1 MYYKIALEDNSF
13 FIVESSFNLHV
24 FSSTTIDYDYFCQI
38 DKYIADKNDK
48 VKVDGKLYKF
58 EVLETNNINNQPL
71 YARLKHAK
79 DINYEDILLTP
90 EGNKNKILDLHTGY
104 GQMYKITYDN
114 NLEPN
119 IVSYNHVLH
128 LIDEDDIEKDIVL
141 ETYLN
146 FKNKDN
152 YYMLNKNGEK
162 IKFSIEKQEESEYY
176 GFLLETP
183 LYQMGNDILF
193 HNSGKSVLQAGIVAH
208 VNKFYNDFQMVAVD
222 LKQVEWSNAVG
233 TLGFKAVAVD
243 VATAS
248 AFSVQFKDIMKARFK
263 MMREHKVNNIFK
275 LPKDLQV
282 DYYEFQGQKVQFDE
296 IYEVWQ
302 DIDWSKIR
310 DRDKSNY
317 EDNYPSGRM
326 PCIMT
331 IEDIYNKYDT
341 LRNPSVQPRRNY
353 NPYFNKSDIKKTTGT
368 YHPKALIMMVD
379 EAKELMTDSNYA
391 LVEPMKDAFGSI
403 LRLGRAA
410 AVHLVIAAQLLTN
423 DVVNRDMMNNI
434 QLKTV
439 LGVISPDVSTHM
451 FDKDIS
457 NRSKPRVKGR
467 GQVQSV
473 GSEVIE
479 YQSFY
484 TKEIDL
490 WRFDPDNYASIESKI
505 YNEQLERDGKKPDL
519 SGFILDTTGPDATDE
534 APNDDIP
541 ISSDEVNKNNEEDD
555 FDWDDAFLEEDFS
568 DTFVSSEENIK
579 IPELPQ
585 VKEAPKVN
593 ETSKV
598 KTIKLKF

>member
-1 MYYKIALEDNSF
+1 MYYKILLEDKSF

-24 FSSTTIDYDYFCQI
+24 FASTTVDYDYFCQI
-38 DKYIADKNDK
+38 DTYVADKNDK

-71 YARLKHAK
+71 YTRLKKAI
-79 DINYEDILLTP
+79 DINYEDSLLTP
-90 EGNKNKILDLHTGY
+90 DGSKNKILDLHTGY
-104 GQMYKITYDN
+104 GQMYKITYNN

-162 IKFSIEKQEESEYY
+162 IKFSIEKQEEREYY

-208 VNKFYNDFQMVAVD
+208 VNKFCNDFQMVAVD

-275 LPKDLQV
+275 LPKNLQV

-331 IEDIYNKYDT
+331 IEDIYAKYDT

-353 NPYFNKSDIKKTTGT
+353 NPYFNKSDIKKTAGT

-451 FDKDIS
+451 FDKDVS
-457 NRSKPRVKGR
+457 NRSKPRIKGR

-519 SGFILDTTGPDATDE
+519 SGFILDTTGPDKDENSIDE
-534 APNDDIP
+534 AP
-541 ISSDEVNKNNEEDD
+541 ISSDENKIDEED
-555 FDWDDAFLEEDFS
+555 FDWDDAFLDEELS

-585 VKEAPKVN
+585 VKEVPKVN

-598 KTIKLKF
+598 KTVKLKF

>member
-1 MYYKIALEDNSF
+1 MYYKILLEDKSF

-24 FSSTTIDYDYFCQI
+24 FASTTVDYDYFCQI
-38 DKYIADKNDK
+38 DTYVADKNDK

-71 YARLKHAK
+71 YTRLKKAI
-79 DINYEDILLTP
+79 DINYEDSLLTP
-90 EGNKNKILDLHTGY
+90 DGSKNKILDLHTGY
-104 GQMYKITYDN
+104 GQMYKIIYEN
-114 NLEPN
+114 NSEPN

-208 VNKFYNDFQMVAVD
+208 VNKFCNDFQMVAVD

-275 LPKDLQV
+275 LPKNLQV

-353 NPYFNKSDIKKTTGT
+353 NPYFNKSDIKKTAGT

-391 LVEPMKDAFGSI
+391 LVEPIKDAFGSI

-410 AVHLVIAAQLLTN
+410 AVHLVIAAQLLTS

-519 SGFILDTTGPDATDE
+519 SGFILDTTGPDKDESSIDE
-534 APNDDIP
+534 APIS
-541 ISSDEVNKNNEEDD
+541 SSDEVNENNNEDD
-555 FDWDDAFLEEDFS
+555 FDWDDAFLDEELS

-585 VKEAPKVN
+585 VKEVPKVN

-598 KTIKLKF
+598 KTVKLKF

>member
-1 MYYKIALEDNSF
+1 MYYKILLEDKSF

-24 FSSTTIDYDYFCQI
+24 FASTTDDYDYFCQI
-38 DKYIADKNDK
+38 DTYVADKNDK

-71 YARLKHAK
+71 YTRLKKAI
-79 DINYEDILLTP
+79 DINYEDSLLTP
-90 EGNKNKILDLHTGY
+90 DGSKNKILDLHTGY
-104 GQMYKITYDN
+104 GQMYKITYNN

-208 VNKFYNDFQMVAVD
+208 VNKFCNDFQMVAVD

-275 LPKDLQV
+275 LPKNLQV

-331 IEDIYNKYDT
+331 IEDIYAKYDT

-353 NPYFNKSDIKKTTGT
+353 NPYFSKSDIKKTTGT

-457 NRSKPRVKGR
+457 NRSKPRIKGR

-519 SGFILDTTGPDATDE
+519 SGFILDTTGPDKDE
-534 APNDDIP
+534 SSIDDAP
-541 ISSDEVNKNNEEDD
+541 ISSSDEINKNNNEDD
-555 FDWDDAFLEEDFS
+555 FDWDDAFLDEELS
-568 DTFVSSEENIK
+568 DTFISSEESIK
-579 IPELPQ
+579 MPE
-585 VKEAPKVN
+585 VKEAPKV
-593 ETSKV
+593 
-598 KTIKLKF
+598 KTVKLKF

>member
-1 MYYKIALEDNSF
+1 MYYKILLEDKSF

-24 FSSTTIDYDYFCQI
+24 FASTTVDYDYFCQI
-38 DKYIADKNDK
+38 DTYVADKNDK

-71 YARLKHAK
+71 YTRLKKAI
-79 DINYEDILLTP
+79 DINYEDSLLTP
-90 EGNKNKILDLHTGY
+90 DGSKNKILDLHTGY
-104 GQMYKITYDN
+104 GQMYKITYNN
-114 NLEPN
+114 NLEHN

-162 IKFSIEKQEESEYY
+162 IKFSIEKQEEREYY

-208 VNKFYNDFQMVAVD
+208 VNKFCNDFQMVAVD

-275 LPKDLQV
+275 LPKNLQV

-317 EDNYPSGRM
+317 EDNYPSGRL

-331 IEDIYNKYDT
+331 IEDIYAKYDT

-451 FDKDIS
+451 FDKDVS
-457 NRSKPRVKGR
+457 NRSKPRIKGR

-473 GSEVIE
+473 GSDIIE

-555 FDWDDAFLEEDFS
+555 FDWDDAFLDEELS

-585 VKEAPKVN
+585 VKEVPKVN

-598 KTIKLKF
+598 KTVKLKF

>member
-1 MYYKIALEDNSF
+1 MYYKILLEDKSF

-24 FSSTTIDYDYFCQI
+24 FASTTDDYDYFCQI
-38 DKYIADKNDK
+38 DTYVADKNDK

-71 YARLKHAK
+71 YTRLKKAI
-79 DINYEDILLTP
+79 DINYEDSLLTP
-90 EGNKNKILDLHTGY
+90 DGSKNKILDLHTGY
-104 GQMYKITYDN
+104 GQMYKITYNN

-275 LPKDLQV
+275 LPKNLQV

-331 IEDIYNKYDT
+331 IEDIYAKYDT

-353 NPYFNKSDIKKTTGT
+353 NPYFSKSDIKKTTGT

-457 NRSKPRVKGR
+457 NRSKPRIKGR

-519 SGFILDTTGPDATDE
+519 SGFILDTTGPDKDE
-534 APNDDIP
+534 SSIDDAP
-541 ISSDEVNKNNEEDD
+541 ISSSDEINKNNNEDD
-555 FDWDDAFLEEDFS
+555 FDWDDAFLDEELS
-568 DTFVSSEENIK
+568 DTFISSEESIK
-579 IPELPQ
+579 MPE
-585 VKEAPKVN
+585 VKEAPKV
-593 ETSKV
+593 
-598 KTIKLKF
+598 KTVKLKF

>member
-1 MYYKIALEDNSF
+1 MYYKILLEDNSF

-24 FSSTTIDYDYFCQI
+24 FVSTTIDYDYLCQI
-38 DKYIADKNDK
+38 DKYVADKNNK

-71 YARLKHAK
+71 YTRLKYAK
-79 DINYEDILLTP
+79 DINYEDSLLTP

-104 GQMYKITYDN
+104 GQMYKIIYEN
-114 NLEPN
+114 NSEPN

-275 LPKDLQV
+275 LPKNLQV

-331 IEDIYNKYDT
+331 IEDIYAKYDT
-341 LRNPSVQPRRNY
+341 LKNPSVQPRRNY

-451 FDKDIS
+451 FDKDVS
-457 NRSKPRVKGR
+457 NRSKPRIKGR

-473 GSEVIE
+473 GSDIIE
-479 YQSFY
+479 YQSYF

-519 SGFILDTTGPDATDE
+519 SGFILDTTGPDSIDE
-534 APNDDIP
+534 AP
-541 ISSDEVNKNNEEDD
+541 ISSSDDVNKNNNEDD
-555 FDWDDAFLEEDFS
+555 FDWDDAFLDEELS

-585 VKEAPKVN
+585 VKEVPKVN

-598 KTIKLKF
+598 KTVKLKI